1 MVEVALQPREG
12 ALSGGDMAVF
22 VAFGLADEEGATLRI
37 EVSEFEPDGFATS
50 DSGGVEGFE
59 ESTVA
64 QAKRFLDVG
73 EVEKFFHLVTGEA
86 FFGESVFSA
95 REFEVGC
102 RVGREIVVAAEVGE
116 EVLHCSETVLLGFD
130 GEGLAVAFA
139 EVVKVSLIRLEDF
152 LGDLVGV
159 VEVAKVS
166 PFEEVEEAASSSG
179 DGAGFVVSDV
189 EVLKPEVAAGGEVL
203 ALGGLEFFGA
213 GFSFASAELFGV
225 EVSPVGVVLKS
236 FFAGHTST
244 LR

>member
-95 REFEVGC
+95 RKFEVGC

-130 GEGLAVAFA
+130 GEGLAVALA

-152 LGDLVGV
+152 LGDLVRF
-159 VEVAKVS
+159 VEVAEVS

-179 DGAGFVVSDV
+179 DGAGLVVSDV
-189 EVLKPEVAAGGEVL
+189 EVLEPEVAAGGEVL

-213 GFSFASAELFGV
+213 CFSFASAELFGV